1 MLRGWV
7 RRTETFSNHWTLFLA
22 GYPLWSCAASKLYI
36 SAMYIYI
43 YIFYNCICHYIS
55 VINTLSLSL
64 WLHDYY
70 ILLLSLIF
78 IIVSMIAISIRTP
91 EVGSRWSGSS
101 GGNVQLDIPGLPARA
116 AKLPRNL
123 TIRRKPGTLGGAG
136 SGSGSEVQKN
146 VQSLAKILCLGPKN
160 WYAWCTIW
168 LFTIAMENH
177 HAINR

>member
-36 SAMYIYI
+36 SAMYIILYYCI
-43 YIFYNCICHYIS
+43 YHYIS
-55 VINTLSLSL
+55 VINTLLSLSL

-78 IIVSMIAISIRTP
+78 IIVGMIAISIRTP

-101 GGNVQLDIPGLPARA
+101 GGNVQLDIPGLPAKA
-116 AKLPRNL
+116 AKLFRNL
-123 TIRRKPGTLGGAG
+123 TIRRKSGPWEG
-136 SGSGSEVQKN
+136 SGSGSEVQKK

-168 LFTIAMENH
+168 LFNIAMENH
-177 HAINR
+177 HF